1 MTSTSNNPDEG
12 MNSTEEQP
20 GGIRARLFSSRGTV
34 DEITLEEVDLD
45 ALTDDELLWID
56 LNGGAQHRLRE
67 VADALGLSAAELD
80 GFCDPSAAP
89 ELRTG
94 RNAFF
99 VRVVAVRHEGNLTF
113 NGTVLSMLAGS
124 NYVLSAHPHPIEFLD
139 ELRQREAEDSDLGAL
154 SADSFV
160 ASLLDWQVNSYF
172 DAVSAFETATERLE
186 SMILDER
193 DRHCL
198 SSLRDLRK
206 AASRLRRMMSAHRAV
221 FAAMDRPDFRPS
233 AEGAVNRHFQTVD
246 THFQRAM
253 DAVEGT
259 REMVIGSF
267 ELFSNQTALRT
278 NDVIRVLTVVTALMG
293 GLAVIAGVLGM
304 NFNLPFFETGWPGFA
319 IAVGSML
326 LLAIAGLGMARW
338 RKWM

>member
-1 MTSTSNNPDEG
+1 MHSTSDGRADNPD
-12 MNSTEEQP
+12 STDQP
-20 GGIRARLFSSRGTV
+20 PSSNCARLFSSSGVR
-34 DEITLEEVDLD
+34 DIPLADIDLGN
-45 ALTDDELLWID
+45 LTDADLLWID
-56 LNGGAQHRLRE
+56 LNGDAQRHLGQ
-67 VADALGLSAAELD
+67 VADALGLSPTQLE
-80 GFCDPSAAP
+80 GFCDPSGAP

-94 RNAFF
+94 KDSFF

-113 NGTVLSMLAGS
+113 NGTVLSLLSGP
-124 NYVLSAHPHPIEFLD
+124 NYVLSAHPQSIGFLD
-139 ELRQREAEDSDLGAL
+139 ALRKREAEDSDLGTL

-172 DAVSAFETATERLE
+172 EAVSDFETATERLE
-186 SMILDER
+186 TMILDDR

-233 AEGAVNRHFQTVD
+233 ADGAVNEHFQTLDV
-246 THFQRAM
+246 HFQRAM

-304 NFNLPFFETGWPGFA
+304 NFNLPIFETGWPGFA

-326 LLAIAGLGMARW
+326 VLAVAGLVLARW
-338 RKWM
+338 RRWM